1 MITDKELEKMGII
14 HEGSKLKPDRYWCN
28 TTQTQM
34 RIDTKTATIESVMT
48 MIFEEGYTQGI
59 STGKTQR
66 STEIKR
72 LLNNEDLF

>member
-1 MITDKELEKMGII
+1 MITDKELESIGII
-14 HEGSKLKPDRYWCN
+14 DEGSRLKPDRYWCN

-34 RIDTKTATIESVMT
+34 RINIKTATLEDVMT
-48 MIFEEGYTQGI
+48 MIFEQGYTQGI

-66 STEIKR
+66 SAEIKR